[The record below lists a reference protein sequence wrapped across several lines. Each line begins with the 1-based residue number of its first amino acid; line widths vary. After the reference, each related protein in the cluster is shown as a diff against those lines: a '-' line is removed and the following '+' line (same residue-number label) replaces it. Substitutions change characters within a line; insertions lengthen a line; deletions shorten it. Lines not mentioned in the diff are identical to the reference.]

1 MIWDL
6 PNLLV
11 CLVVIFAAR
20 LLGKIKLSHAI
31 CLTLISFVPFC
42 LNNVLF
48 DARYMPDQFLYWRIL
63 SSIRDFSYNSNYY
76 NIRVTEASYMYAFLP
91 MPFVETINSVGFFN
105 KFLMIAVF
113 IWASAVLKL
122 RGWILWFLM
131 FYPSL
136 LLYSSLSLR
145 EMLICTLMLCALW
158 TLMRGWYLFTIIFIG
173 LLVQV
178 KMQNALMVVLFSIV
192 YLVDKFSGMAFTRK
206 NFVAVLG
213 ALLLVSY
220 LAFPFIVDKVEYYR
234 VRMFLEDGGL
244 MADYHSIISFIDFL
258 HHGVLGILRTLFAP
272 WPWACKGVFQQI
284 QSLENIAVAALLLG
298 FTWHSYRKIP
308 KQTLIWLFFLLSGLF
323 MYGLV
328 VNNVGT
334 IVRYKLPFIVVYLI
348 FLSYEQVCAND
359 RNVRAQ
365 SYALNN

>member
-31 CLTLISFVPFC
+31 GLTLISFVPFF

-48 DARYMPDQFLYWRIL
+48 DPRYMPDQFLYWRLL
-63 SSIRDFSYNSNYY
+63 SAVRDFSYNSNFY
-76 NIRVTEASYMYAFLP
+76 NIRVTEAVYMYAFLP
-91 MPFVETINSVGFFN
+91 LPFVETISSVGFFN
-105 KFLMIAVF
+105 KFLMISVF

-131 FYPSL
+131 LYPSL

-145 EMLICTLMLCALW
+145 EMLICTLMLFALW
-158 TLMRGWYLFTIIFIG
+158 TLMRGWYLFTVLFIC

-178 KMQNALMVVLFSIV
+178 KMQNALIVVFFSSI
-192 YLVDKFSGMAFTRK
+192 YLVDKFSSLVLTRK
-206 NFVAVLG
+206 KLLVVLG
-213 ALLLVSY
+213 VFFLLAY
-220 LAFPFIVDKVEYYR
+220 LLFPFLVGKVEHYR
-234 VRMFLEDGGL
+234 LRMFLEDGGL
-244 MADYHSIISFIDFL
+244 MADYHPISSLVDFL
-258 HHGVLGILRTLFAP
+258 HHGLLGILHTLFAP
-272 WPWACKGVFQQI
+272 LPWECNGIFQRI
-284 QSLENIAVAALLLG
+284 QSVENIAVAALLLG

-308 KQTLIWLFFLLSGLF
+308 KQTLLWLVFLLSGLF

-348 FLSYEQVCAND
+348 LLSYEQVRANE
-359 RNVRAQ
+359 RNVRAS